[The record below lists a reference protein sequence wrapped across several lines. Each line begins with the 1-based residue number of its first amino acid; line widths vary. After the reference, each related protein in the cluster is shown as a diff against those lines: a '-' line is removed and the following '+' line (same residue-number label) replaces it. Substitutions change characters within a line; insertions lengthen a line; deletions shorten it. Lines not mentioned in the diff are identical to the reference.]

1 MTEDGVPE
9 FCVREVEVPV
19 HSVSRLEPLI
29 GKDRYEE
36 LQWAGALAHQRLDG
50 RTVWNFSS
58 TAAGGGV
65 SEMLHVLVG
74 YIQDVDVDIRWL
86 VMTGDPEFYSI
97 TKRIHNRLHGAAGD
111 AGDLGPEEAAHYDYV
126 TASNLDSA
134 LSRIREGDVVLL
146 HDPQTA
152 GMAPALA
159 EAGARVVW
167 RCHVGR
173 EETNQWTDEAWSFL
187 RPHLPACEAFIF
199 SVREYAPWWI
209 DESTIWVIPPSI
221 DPFSPKNQDMSSS
234 DAVRALGRIGVLRGM
249 AGDPPVEFTRCDD
262 APGWVERR
270 AAIFP
275 EDATPLDPGDR
286 LVIQVSRWDHLKD
299 MAGVLEGFA
308 SSVVGRVDAYLALV
322 GPSVAD
328 VTDDPEGGEVFGECM
343 EAWRALPEEARRRV
357 RLVTLP
363 MLDIDE
369 NAAMVNA
376 LQRHATIVV
385 QKSLAEGFGLTVA
398 EGMWKGRAM
407 VASRVGGIT
416 SQVVPGTGILLDDP
430 ADLTTFGETLAELL
444 LQPDEILQLGTSA
457 RQHVLENYIGD
468 KHLLHYAQLI
478 DWLVSHEAAPS

>member
-1 MTEDGVPE
+1 AEDGPPAARGSCPVPGDRRVRCRCGKGVQLACRCGVPAQRGRHLRRQRRRDPNRFHPGWRTDGAGTVLSGARPRALRRIADGPHRRPGASPATAGPGPGGDQCPASAAGTTGVPCTWGPGSGTITAVTEDGVPE

-209 DESTIWVIPPSI
+209 DESTIWVIPP
-221 DPFSPKNQDMSSS
+221 
-234 DAVRALGRIGVLRGM
+234 
-249 AGDPPVEFTRCDD
+249 
-262 APGWVERR
+262 
-270 AAIFP
+270 
-275 EDATPLDPGDR
+275 
-286 LVIQVSRWDHLKD
+286 
-299 MAGVLEGFA
+299 
-308 SSVVGRVDAYLALV
+308 
-322 GPSVAD
+322 
-328 VTDDPEGGEVFGECM
+328 
-343 EAWRALPEEARRRV
+343 
-357 RLVTLP
+357 
-363 MLDIDE
+363 
-369 NAAMVNA
+369 
-376 LQRHATIVV
+376 
-385 QKSLAEGFGLTVA
+385 
-398 EGMWKGRAM
+398 
-407 VASRVGGIT
+407 
-416 SQVVPGTGILLDDP
+416 
-430 ADLTTFGETLAELL
+430 
-444 LQPDEILQLGTSA
+444 
-457 RQHVLENYIGD
+457 
-468 KHLLHYAQLI
+468 
-478 DWLVSHEAAPS
+478 